1 MDESEDWAFLRLGA
15 GALIGAELD
24 EPIINKA
31 ARELGFTNESGY
43 GGSVLFYKNT
53 TGLRLLEE
61 CRRYWREND
70 RELET
75 HVLMHLATSS
85 EPFEALINI
94 EDPSFAEPG
103 DMPLKIQAFC
113 RNTGQIV
120 PRKPGAIIRCVLE
133 SLALQYRKSLQ
144 QVELLSGRR
153 FTRLYLFDGV
163 KNTLLNNFIATS
175 LGIPVVIAPP
185 DATPIGNV
193 VVQSLTLGHLKS
205 LSEARELVRKGFKT
219 ETITTHA
226 AAWDIAFN
234 RFVQFAHA

>member
-1 MDESEDWAFLRLGA
+1 
-15 GALIGAELD
+15 
-24 EPIINKA
+24 
-31 ARELGFTNESGY
+31 
-43 GGSVLFYKNT
+43 
-53 TGLRLLEE
+53 
-61 CRRYWREND
+61 
-70 RELET
+70 
-75 HVLMHLATSS
+75 
-85 EPFEALINI
+85 
-94 EDPSFAEPG
+94 
-103 DMPLKIQAFC
+103 
-113 RNTGQIV
+113 V

-153 FTRLYLFDGV
+153 FTRLYLFDGA
-163 KNTLLNNFIATS
+163 KNTLLNNFIATA

-219 ETITTHA
+219 ETISTHA
-226 AAWDIAFN
+226 AAWDTAFN